1 VTEEYVATMN
11 ASYRIKDERI
21 RIKIKVPVI
30 VPVNV
35 KVLSI

>member
-1 VTEEYVATMN
+1 VAEEYVSTMN

-21 RIKIKVPVI
+21 RIKVKVPVI
-30 VPVNV
+30 V